1 MMHMFYKTC
10 CDCHHDADTAVENC
24 ERGVEYK
31 GELPVVTLGHIKV
44 LAEDESEFMP
54 EELRES
60 VTPET
65 SLAKEGLAVSTS
77 KVNQSDRIYSISTCS
92 DIDSLGSPAS
102 LNPPSMAAVSE
113 SELLVWSVAVQITP
127 GEPLGLILDTLDSKA
142 LLVCEVLDGPF
153 QRHNETLGHDSNRR
167 VQRDD
172 SLVAVGGTMG
182 DSEALILSLKA
193 MTKQQHVPSTAKQAD
208 IHSIS
213 LEMTFARPRSI
224 WIEIPKAYAPVGLEL
239 AHTCGAGGLLVK
251 SIGSGMVKNWNM
263 AHSSKGMR
271 RMDRIVEVNG
281 ESRST
286 DKLLREIKVAASTG
300 RKLEM
305 QVMRYPGWEQLV
317 AKISKDV
324 HAKMEE

>member
-193 MTKQQHVPSTAKQAD
+193 MTKQQHVPSTAKQA
-208 IHSIS
+208 
-213 LEMTFARPRSI
+213 
-224 WIEIPKAYAPVGLEL
+224 YAPVGLEL